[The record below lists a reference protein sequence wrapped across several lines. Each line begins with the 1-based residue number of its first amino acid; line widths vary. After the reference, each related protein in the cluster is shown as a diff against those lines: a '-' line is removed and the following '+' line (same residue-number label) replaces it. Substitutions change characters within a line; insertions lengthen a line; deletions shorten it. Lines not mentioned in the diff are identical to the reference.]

1 MRMDRD
7 YCKSAWL
14 IGLLLVVVSLGGC
27 GRKETVDTLLTGP
40 DAGQLAAPAEFAAR
54 ALDASGGV
62 DAWAEKQRLDFEG
75 VVTLYQ
81 RDGSFYLTE
90 QRYEVYPWSGAIRV
104 SGTEPGG
111 EFVCRLTKSGFEVM
125 LGAEALAGLPSRVSP
140 RDLADCVLN
149 IATVPAA
156 LVDLSYEFTRMSE
169 PVRVDGQWYD
179 LIDRSYRV
187 EEEAAAK
194 RGRRGDE
201 RECYWSR
208 VVLRQNRDTHLVSM
222 IWFGKAG
229 MQQLLVRGYDYEEVA
244 KGDVLIPTK
253 IEIFTT
259 DSEGGSARRVVKID
273 VK

>member
-1 MRMDRD
+1 MRMDSG
-7 YCKSAWL
+7 YCKSGWL
-14 IGLLLVVVSLGGC
+14 IGLLVVVVSVCGC
-27 GRKETVDTLLTGP
+27 GRKETVDVLLTGP
-40 DAGQLAAPAEFAAR
+40 EAGQLAAAPEFSAR
-54 ALDASGGV
+54 AFEASGGA
-62 DAWAEKQRLDFEG
+62 DAWAERQRVDFEG

-90 QRYEVYPWSGAIRV
+90 QRYEVYPWSGAIVV

-111 EFVCRLTKSGFEVM
+111 DFVCRLTRSGFEVPV
-125 LGAEALAGLPSRVSP
+125 GSEALSGLPSGVRP

-149 IATVPAA
+149 IASVAA
-156 LVDLSYEFTRMSE
+156 TLVDSSYEYMRLNE
-169 PVRVDGQWYD
+169 PARIDGQWYD
-179 LIDRSYRV
+179 LIDRSYKV
-187 EEEAAAK
+187 EEAPAAK
-194 RGRRGDE
+194 RKGRGDE
-201 RECYWSR
+201 RERYWSR

-222 IWFGKAG
+222 IWFGRAG

-259 DSEGGSARRVVKID
+259 DSSGGSARRAVKID